1 MTVILG
7 GGITGLSAA
16 YYALENPKLGAL
28 TLLEASNRLGGWIRS
43 QRSPNN
49 IIFEKGPRTIRPG
62 TPAGENTL
70 NLIDKLELTDA
81 IIPIK
86 SSHPSAMNR
95 LIYVN
100 KKLHAL
106 PNSLG
111 SVFKIKSPF
120 RRPLITALWNDF
132 RAPKLVKEDESIYS
146 FVERRLGK
154 DIADYL
160 ISPMICGICAGNS
173 KKISAKFLMESFF
186 EAEQQHGTIVK
197 GMIKKT
203 RSQIEKQKSLPLKSS
218 NNSECKTSAERSVS
232 EKWSVWSLQN
242 GLEELP
248 KKLMDE
254 LSSNNRVNIELN
266 KRCDNITFKSDG
278 VELEING
285 KIKKCSRVISS
296 LPAKTLA
303 TLVKHQHP
311 QLANELNEIPMVTVG
326 VINFHFSQNILPM
339 EAFGFLVPPSEQIP
353 ILGVIFDS
361 CMFKQGP
368 TTVLTVM
375 MGGDW
380 FEQYFGQNPTK
391 EYLLSVAL
399 ENLKTIL
406 NIKDDPVEVDVSI
419 LKDCIP
425 QYIVGHSQRCNRIHD
440 YISSHGIPLTL
451 CGSSYEGVGIND
463 VILSAKNA
471 IDNLSTPRK

>member
-7 GGITGLSAA
+7 GGISGLSAA

-43 QRSPNN
+43 HRSQNN
-49 IIFEKGPRTIRPG
+49 IIFEKGPRTIRIG
-62 TPAGENTL
+62 TSAGENTL
-70 NLIDKLELTDA
+70 DLIDKLELTDT
-81 IIPIK
+81 IIPIN
-86 SSHPSAMNR
+86 SSHPSAKNR
-95 LIYVN
+95 LIYAN
-100 KKLHAL
+100 KKLHVL
-106 PNSLG
+106 PNSFG
-111 SVFKIKSPF
+111 SVFKIKAPF
-120 RRPLITALWNDF
+120 RRPLITVLWNDF
-132 RAPKLVKEDESIYS
+132 KAPKVIKEDESIYS

-154 DIADYL
+154 DVADYL

-173 KKISAKFLMESFF
+173 KKISVKFLMKSLF
-186 EAEQQHGTIVK
+186 EAEQQYGSIVK
-197 GMIKKT
+197 GIFKVTKNKIDQQKNT
-203 RSQIEKQKSLPLKSS
+203 RSKNL
-218 NNSECKTSAERSVS
+218 NNTEFQTSAKRSVI

-248 KKLMDE
+248 KKLMDQ
-254 LSSNNRVNIELN
+254 LSSNSRVNIELN
-266 KRCDNITFKSDG
+266 KHCDNITFKSNG
-278 VELEING
+278 AELEING

-303 TLVKHQHP
+303 KLVKRQHP

-326 VINFHFSQNILPM
+326 VINLHFNHNILPM
-339 EAFGFLVPPSEQIP
+339 EAFGFLVPPSEQLP

-368 TTVLTVM
+368 ATVLTVM
-375 MGGDW
+375 LGGDW
-380 FEQYFGQNPTK
+380 FEQYFGDNPTK

-399 ENLKTIL
+399 ENLRTIL
-406 NIKDDPVEVDVSI
+406 NIKDDPVEADVSI

-425 QYIVGHSQRCNRIHD
+425 QYIVGHSQRCDRIRD

-451 CGSSYEGVGIND
+451 CGSSYEGVGMSD

-471 IDNLSTPRK
+471 IDSLSTTQK